1 MATQLAEPTAKSNA
15 PQESVV
21 VRFAGDSGD
30 GMQLTGGQFTLSS
43 ALAGNDFAT
52 FPDFPAEIRAPQGTL
67 FGVSAFQINF
77 GSTAIDTAGDAPDV
91 LVAMN
96 PAALKTNVGALKPG
110 GLIIADKG
118 EFTKRN
124 LEKAKYEVSP
134 LEDGTLAKWQV
145 LAFDISA
152 LTLESVKPFGLGNK
166 EALRC
171 KNMWTLGLALWMFD
185 RDRQPLIDW
194 LKQKFAKNQVLA
206 DANIAALNAGHA
218 YGETA
223 ELEGSIHKLHLG
235 PVATP
240 AGLYRTIT
248 GADAVALGLVAGA
261 QLAHLPMFFGGYPI
275 TPASSILHALVRLK
289 EFNVTTFQ
297 AEDEIAAI
305 CAAIGASYAGQ
316 LGVTSSSGPGIAL
329 KGEAMGLAVM
339 TELPLVIVNSQRGGP
354 STGLPT
360 KTEQS
365 DLYQAVYGRN
375 GDAPIPVIAARS
387 PSDAFECAIEACR
400 IAVQYMTPVIL
411 LTDGYI
417 ANAAEPW
424 KVPDPSDYTE
434 FPVTFLAEKNA
445 GDVLL
450 PYKRDAKGARPW
462 IKPGTPGLM
471 HRIGGIEK
479 AVDTGHLDYSPANHQ
494 AMTDA
499 RKAKVDGIAKSIP
512 DQDVCLGEPG
522 GKLAVIGWGSTYG
535 PIHQAVGR
543 ARDRGLDVSHIHVR
557 HIWPLPQNLGA
568 LLKGYDRV
576 LVPEMNTG
584 QFKTVLRDQF
594 LVDAQP
600 LTKTSGQPFAIAE
613 IEAAIATYFD
623 GVPGNAGGDEV
634 PPNDKQLPSV
644 KAVNP

>member
-1 MATQLAEPTAKSNA
+1 MATQKVEAPLEAEETPET
-15 PQESVV
+15 VV

-30 GMQLTGGQFTLSS
+30 GMQLTGGQFTLST
-43 ALAGNDFAT
+43 ALAGNDLAT

-77 GSTAIDTAGDAPDV
+77 GSRAINTAGDAPDV

-96 PAALKTNVGALKPG
+96 PAALKVNLPALKPG
-110 GLIIADKG
+110 GLVIADTG
-118 EFTKRN
+118 EFSKRN
-124 LEKAKYEVSP
+124 LDKAKYDVNP
-134 LEDGTLAKWQV
+134 LEDDSLAKFDV

-152 LTLESVKPFGLGNK
+152 QTIEAVKPFGLGNK
-166 EALRC
+166 DALRC

-185 RDRQPLIDW
+185 RPREPIHQW
-194 LKQKFAKNQVLA
+194 LKAKFKSKPDIA
-206 DANIAALNAGHA
+206 DANIAALDAGHA

-223 ELEGSIHKLHLG
+223 EISGPLKQLHMP
-235 PVATP
+235 PVPSAP
-240 AGLYRTIT
+240 GLYRTVT
-248 GADAVALGLVAGA
+248 GAEAVSLGLVAGA
-261 QLAHLPMFFGGYPI
+261 QLAELPMFFGGYPI
-275 TPASSILHALVRLK
+275 TPASAILHHLVRLK
-289 EFNVTTFQ
+289 EFGVTTFQ

-305 CAAIGASYAGQ
+305 CAAIGASYAGS
-316 LGVTSSSGPGIAL
+316 LGITSSSGPGIAL
-329 KGEAMGLAVM
+329 KGEAMGLAIM

-375 GDAPIPVIAARS
+375 GDAPMPVIAARS
-387 PSDAFECAIEACR
+387 PSDAFEVAIEACR
-400 IAVQYMTPVIL
+400 IAVEYMTPVML

-424 KVPDPSDYTE
+424 KVPDPKGFTP
-434 FPVTFLAEKNA
+434 FPAKFLEQKND
-445 GDVLL
+445 GDNLL

-462 IKPGTPGLM
+462 IKPGTPELM

-479 AVDTGHLDYSPANHQ
+479 HELTGNIDYSPANHQ

-499 RKAKVDGIAKSIP
+499 RKAKIDRIAVP
-512 DQDVCLGEPG
+512 DQDVALGDTS
-522 GKLAVIGWGSTYG
+522 GKLAVVGWGSTYG
-535 PIHQAVGR
+535 PIHQAVR
-543 ARDRGLDVSHIHVR
+543 RSREKGLDVSHIHVR
-557 HIWPLPQNLGA
+557 HIWPLPGNLGD
-568 LLKGYDRV
+568 LLRGFDHV

-600 LTKTSGQPFAIAE
+600 LTKTSGQPFQIAE
-613 IEAAIATYFD
+613 LEAAIASYFD
-623 GVPGNAGGDEV
+623 GQPGDAGGEEV
-634 PPNDKQLPSV
+634 DANDQQLPSP

>member
-1 MATQLAEPTAKSNA
+1 MATQLADQQAQTTNA
-15 PQESVV
+15 PEAVV

-30 GMQLTGGQFTLSS
+30 GMQLTGGQFTLST
-43 ALAGNDFAT
+43 ALAGNDLAT

-77 GSTAIDTAGDAPDV
+77 GSTEIDTAGDAPDV

-110 GLIIADKG
+110 GLIIADTG
-118 EFTKRN
+118 EFNKRN
-124 LEKAKYEVSP
+124 LEKAKYDVNP
-134 LEDGTLAKWQV
+134 LEDGSLAKWQV

-185 RDRQPLIDW
+185 RDRAPLIDW
-194 LKQKFAKNQVLA
+194 LKGKFAKNQVLA

-223 ELEGSIHKLHLG
+223 ELGGQIKKIHLD
-235 PVATP
+235 PVASP
-240 AGLYRTIT
+240 PGLYRTVT
-248 GADAVALGLVAGA
+248 GADAIALGLVAGA
-261 QLAHLPMFFGGYPI
+261 QLAELPMFFGGYPI
-275 TPASSILHALVRLK
+275 TPASSILHSLVRLK
-289 EFNVTTFQ
+289 EFGVTTFQ

-387 PSDAFECAIEACR
+387 PSDAFDCAIEACR

-424 KVPDPSDYTE
+424 KVPDPATFTP
-434 FPVTFLAEKNA
+434 FPVQFLTEKNG
-445 GDVLL
+445 GDTLL
-450 PYKRDAKGARPW
+450 PYKRDEKGARPW
-462 IKPGTPGLM
+462 IKAGTPGLM

-494 AMTDA
+494 AQTDA
-499 RKAKVDGIAKSIP
+499 RKAKVDGIAKGIP
-512 DQDVCLGEPG
+512 AQEVTLGTEG
-522 GKLAVIGWGSTYG
+522 GKLAVVGWGSTYG
-535 PIHQAVGR
+535 PIHQAVRR
-543 ARDRGLDVSHIHVR
+543 ARTKGLDVSHVHVR
-557 HIWPLPQNLGA
+557 HVWPLPENLGD
-568 LLKGYDRV
+568 LLKGYERV

-584 QFKTVLRDQF
+584 QFKTVLRDQY
-594 LVDAQP
+594 LVDARP
-600 LTKTSGQPFAIAE
+600 LTKTSGQPFTIAE
-613 IEAAIATYFD
+613 IEAAIEGA
-623 GVPGNAGGDEV
+623 
-634 PPNDKQLPSV
+634 LS
-644 KAVNP
+644 

>member
-1 MATQLAEPTAKSNA
+1 MATLVDGPEALTGGKDA
-15 PQESVV
+15 PAPEAVV

-30 GMQLTGGQFTLSS
+30 GMQLTGGQFTLST
-43 ALAGNDFAT
+43 ALAGNDLAT

-77 GSTAIDTAGDAPDV
+77 GSTDIDTAGDAPDV

-96 PAALKTNVGALKPG
+96 PAALKTNLGALKPG
-110 GLIIADKG
+110 GLIIADTG

-124 LEKAKYEVSP
+124 LEKAKYEQSP
-134 LEDGTLAKWQV
+134 IDDGSLAKWQV

-152 LTLESVKPFGLGNK
+152 LTVEAVKPFGLGNK
-166 EALRC
+166 DALRC

-185 RDRQPLIDW
+185 RDRAPLIDW
-194 LKQKFAKNQVLA
+194 LNQKFAKNQVLA
-206 DANIAALNAGHA
+206 DANVAALNAGHA

-223 ELEGSIHKLHLG
+223 EIAG
-235 PVATP
+235 PLKQYHIEP
-240 AGLYRTIT
+240 AKSAPGLYRTVT
-248 GADAVALGLVAGA
+248 GAESISYGLVAGA
-261 QLAHLPMFFGGYPI
+261 QLAGLPMFFGGYPI
-275 TPASSILHALVRLK
+275 TPASAILHHLARLK
-289 EFNVTTFQ
+289 EYGVTTFQ

-305 CAAIGASYAGQ
+305 CSAIGASYAGQ

-375 GDAPIPVIAARS
+375 GDTPLPVIATRS
-387 PSDAFECAIEACR
+387 ASDCFECAIEAVR
-400 IAVQYMTPVIL
+400 LAVEFMTPVML

-424 KVPDPSDYTE
+424 MVPDPDSFTP
-434 FPVTFLAEKNA
+434 FPVSFLTEKN
-445 GDVLL
+445 GEDRVL
-450 PYKRDAKGARPW
+450 PYKRDERGVRPW
-462 IKPGTPGLM
+462 VKPGTPELM

-479 AVDTGHLDYSPANHQ
+479 AVDTGDLDYSPGTHQ
-494 AMTDA
+494 LQTDA
-499 RKAKVDGIAKSIP
+499 RKAKIDGIAKAIP
-512 DQDVCLGEPG
+512 AQEVEVGEPG
-522 GKLAVIGWGSTYG
+522 GKLAVVGWGSTYG
-535 PIHQAVGR
+535 PSHQAVRR
-543 ARDRGLDVSHIHVR
+543 ARRKGLDVSQIHVR
-557 HIWPLPQNLGA
+557 HIWPLPENLGE
-568 LLKGYDRV
+568 LLRGYERI

-594 LVDAQP
+594 LVDAKP
-600 LTKTSGQPFAIAE
+600 LNKTSGQPFTIAE
-613 IEAAIATYFD
+613 LEAAIEGAL
-623 GVPGNAGGDEV
+623 A
-634 PPNDKQLPSV
+634 
-644 KAVNP
+644 